1 MTTNQA
7 ITSEFGTTTF
17 NGKVYILTSAADY
30 TSRLLPGGYT
40 NYVDA
45 VEGDEYEFEMSAS
58 AVYEDGV
65 EYTVYWIFSA
75 TKDDE
80 APLDAYDYSTADR
93 VQPS

>member
-7 ITSEFGTTTF
+7 ITSEFGTTTCD
-17 NGKVYILTSAADY
+17 GKTYTLTSAADY

-45 VEGDEYEFEMSAS
+45 AEGDEYNFEMSAS
-58 AVYEDGV
+58 AADEDGV
-65 EYTVYWIFSA
+65 ECTVYWIFA
-75 TKDDE
+75 DTKGDE

-93 VQPS
+93 VQS